1 VVPTGHDLAAICT
14 AVGFDV
20 HTELWPDV
28 TGGRRVDRGEGERVR
43 FTRTRLCLPE
53 ERAPEV
59 AAALAELGEMRSRD
73 MATIWWDVRR

>member
-1 VVPTGHDLAAICT
+1 MN
-14 AVGFDV
+14 
-20 HTELWPDV
+20 
-28 TGGRRVDRGEGERVR
+28 GEAERVR